1 MARAAHIGIIL
12 LSVMAILV
20 VGAVIA
26 LPIFLSHFLKQNLT
40 AVLQERFDSQV
51 EMKGLQ
57 VMVLPHVYASAEDIV
72 LRYKGRTDV
81 PPLMMIHR
89 LSISATIPGLLKA
102 PRHVDKIVIQGLQ
115 IHIPPKDNVQP
126 SPVKQ
131 PGKKFA
137 PDVLVNEIVSDDALL
152 ETLPRDPSKLA
163 RDFEIHS
170 VELHSFSFDRP
181 ASFHAIL
188 TNAVPVGSI
197 DSEGQVG
204 PWQSDQPGDTPL
216 AATYRFSNA
225 DFSTLKGLSGTMS
238 STGKYSGTL
247 DRLDVVGDTAMP
259 NFALNVSGNPL
270 PLTTHYVA
278 VVDGTNGNT
287 YLTSVEAHLGRS
299 PINTSG
305 EVVGVPGVPGRHILL
320 EAVSRNARIDDFL
333 HLVVKGK
340 QPVMT
345 GAVSLRSKIEIR
357 PGKGD
362 LLERLLLNGQF
373 GIANAH
379 FTDPGTQNKLDS
391 LSRRSQGQPKD
402 EDIEDVI
409 SNLRGRFI
417 VSGGKAR
424 LSGLTFNVPG
434 AKVELD
440 GEYDMQS
447 EMLNFHGHLLLD
459 AKLSQ
464 TVTGKKSLLLRFV
477 DPFFKRAGGGSS
489 IPIKI
494 VGTRSQP
501 EFGLDLR
508 HHEPS
513 RASKTAL
520 ATGVSPQFP
529 SRLRP

>member
-1 MARAAHIGIIL
+1 MARAARIGIII

-26 LPIFLSHFLKQNLT
+26 LPLVLSHYLKQNLT
-40 AVLQERFDSQV
+40 AVLQERFSSQV
-51 EMKGLQ
+51 EIKGLQ

-89 LSISATIPGLLKA
+89 LSISATIAGLLKA
-102 PRHVDKIVIQGLQ
+102 PRHVDKILLQGLQ
-115 IHIPPKDNVQP
+115 IHVPPKDNTQP
-126 SPVKQ
+126 QQVKQ
-131 PGKKFA
+131 PRKKFA
-137 PDVLVNEIVSDDALL
+137 PDILVDEIVSDDALL
-152 ETLPRDPSKLA
+152 ETLPRDPSKLP
-163 RDFEIHS
+163 RDFQIHS
-170 VELHSFSFDRP
+170 LEMHSFGFDRP

-188 TNAVPVGSI
+188 TNAVPAGAI
-197 DSEGQVG
+197 DSQGEFG
-204 PWQSDQPGDTPL
+204 PWQSDEPGDTPL
-216 AATYRFSNA
+216 AATYRFTNA
-225 DFSTLKGLSGTMS
+225 DFTTLRGLSGTMS

-247 DRLDVVGDTAMP
+247 DHLDVVGDTAMS
-259 NFALNVSGNPL
+259 NFALNVSGNPM
-270 PLTTHYVA
+270 PLTTHYIA

-299 PINTSG
+299 TINTKG

-320 EAVSRNARIDDFL
+320 DAVSRSARMEDFL
-333 HLVVKGK
+333 RLVVKGNH
-340 QPVMT
+340 PVMT
-345 GAVSLRSKIEIR
+345 GDVSLRSKIEIR

-373 GIANAH
+373 GIVNAH

-391 LSRRSQGQPKD
+391 LSRRGQGQPKD
-402 EDIEDVI
+402 QDIEDVI

-417 VSGGKAR
+417 VSNGKAT
-424 LSGLTFNVPG
+424 LSNLTFNVPG
-434 AKVELD
+434 ARVELA
-440 GEYDMQS
+440 GAYDMKS
-447 EMLNFHGHLLLD
+447 EALDFHGHLLLD
-459 AKLSQ
+459 AKISQ

-477 DPFFKRAGGGSS
+477 DPFFKRSGGGSS

-501 EFGLDLR
+501 EIGLDL
-508 HHEPS
+508 HHHDAHPS
-513 RASKTAL
+513 KAAL
-520 ATGVSPQFP
+520 PTGVSPRLS